1 MPSTEGKAR
10 SSRICWLAWMRC
22 TPSRI
27 NLFPP
32 DEPDQYA
39 LLRELH
45 PPPDSE
51 PLPAR
56 NFAKRLEAV
65 WNVAK
70 YYDGYSSAAP
80 HSIDLKM
87 YRTRRIGFSRAS
99 LESFERLAES
109 LLAGNPIMKR
119 PDTRMYKSAQRH
131 LYLDWRVSVSRRCGQ
146 YFDDFPSLVRTPWP
160 S

>member
-32 DEPDQYA
+32 DEPDQHA

-45 PPPDSE
+45 LSPSDSE

-56 NFAKRLEAV
+56 NFAKGSRRCGTSRNSMTVIILP
-65 WNVAK
+65 NL
-70 YYDGYSSAAP
+70 P
-80 HSIDLKM
+80 FHHLKM
-87 YRTRRIGFSRAS
+87 YRARLDFSRAS
-99 LESFERLAES
+99 LESFERLAEP

-131 LYLDWRVSVSRRCGQ
+131 LYLDSRVSVSRRFGQ
-146 YFDDFPSLVRTPWP
+146 
-160 S
+160 